1 MLMAIGAAVAFG
13 TLAIFAKLAYRAG
26 ADPILLLGV
35 RFVIAAVLMISL
47 HAAIG
52 RSLVLERRKLVGLLL
67 LGGLGYAFESS
78 LFFLALQ
85 RAPAAIVELIF
96 FSYPLWVNLAG
107 LVTGL
112 ERFRGGVLA
121 ALVLGSA
128 GVTLIFS
135 VHGGSVEGRVIALIA
150 AVAVA
155 AYFLAAQVVMRG
167 VPASVGATWTATGA
181 AVSLTITGL
190 VLRQSLPAGALAP
203 AAGLGVATALAFLAL
218 YGAITRMGSARTA
231 IATMLE
237 PVTTVILAAVVL
249 DEALTLRVGAGAL
262 LVVAALPVLVTAPP
276 APAVPPEAPA

>member
-1 MLMAIGAAVAFG
+1 MLMAVAAAAAFG

-52 RSLVLERRKLVGLLL
+52 RSLVLERRKLLGLLL

-181 AVSLTITGL
+181 AVSLTVTGL
-190 VLRQSLPAGALAP
+190 FLGQSLPAGALAP

-237 PVTTVILAAVVL
+237 PVTTVLLAAVVL